1 MSISPSDTNAA
12 DAHRADASRNDA
24 DAAERRMIFEAEDVA
39 VHFGGIK
46 AVDGI
51 TFGLPEGKI
60 VGILGPNG
68 SGKSTLVGAITRHV
82 PLTRG
87 TVRFLGE
94 DYGADHPHKVP
105 HRGIARTFQTVRL
118 LEERTVL
125 ENVLL
130 GTDSLATGGRAARKL
145 AHERSEQAM
154 VRTGCEHLA
163 RVRPDELSYGNRR
176 RVEIARAIAMDPKL
190 LLVDEP
196 TAGMGRVEKDEISEL
211 MASLRAEGLTQLIV
225 EHDVQMMVD
234 TCDILLAMDF
244 GKLLVEGDPREVVR
258 HPAVQEA
265 YLGKAAS
272 KNA

>member
-1 MSISPSDTNAA
+1 VSLSQHDTNATDTTSA
-12 DAHRADASRNDA
+12 PST
-24 DAAERRMIFEAEDVA
+24 MIFEADDVA
-39 VHFGGIK
+39 VHFGGVK

-87 TVRFLGE
+87 TLTFLGE
-94 DYGADHPHKVP
+94 DYGADRPHKVP

-130 GTDSLATGGRAARKL
+130 GTDSLATGGREDRKL
-145 AHERSEQAM
+145 ARDRAERAM

-163 RVRPDELSYGNRR
+163 KVRPDELSYGNRR
-176 RVEIARAIAMDPKL
+176 RVEIARAIAMEPKL

-196 TAGMGRVEKDEISEL
+196 TAGMGRSEKDEISEL
-211 MASLRAEGLTQLIV
+211 MAALRGEGLTQLIV

-234 TCDILLAMDF
+234 TCDILLAMNF
-244 GKLLVEGDPREVVR
+244 GKLIVEGEPREVVR

-272 KNA
+272 KHA

>member
-1 MSISPSDTNAA
+1 MSSP
-12 DAHRADASRNDA
+12 RNDS
-24 DAAERRMIFEAEDVA
+24 AETRMIFEADDVA
-39 VHFGGIK
+39 VHFGGVK
-46 AVDGI
+46 AVDGLS
-51 TFGLPEGKI
+51 FGLPEGKI

-87 TVRFLGE
+87 ALRFLGE
-94 DYGADHPHKVP
+94 DYGSDRSHLVP

-130 GTDSLATGGRAARKL
+130 GTDSLTTGGRAERRR
-145 AHERSEQAM
+145 AHERAQVAM
-154 VRTGCEHLA
+154 QRTGCDHLA
-163 RVRPDELSYGNRR
+163 KERPDELSYGNRR
-176 RVEIARAIAMDPKL
+176 RVEIARAIAMEPKL

-196 TAGMGRVEKDEISEL
+196 TAGMGRAEKEEVSAL
-211 MASLRAEGLTQLIV
+211 MMSLRAEGLTQLIV

-234 TCDILLAMDF
+234 TCDILLAMNF
-244 GKLLVEGDPREVVR
+244 GKLIVEGDPREVVR

-265 YLGKAAS
+265 YLGKQAVKHA
-272 KNA
+272 